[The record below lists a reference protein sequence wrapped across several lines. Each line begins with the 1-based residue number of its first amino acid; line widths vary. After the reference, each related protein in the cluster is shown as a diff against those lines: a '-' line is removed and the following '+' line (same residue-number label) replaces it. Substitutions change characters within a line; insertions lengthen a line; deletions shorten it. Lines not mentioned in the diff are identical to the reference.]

1 MTLEPWPEVPIG
13 DFAREVTDQP
23 IGDVEVLSVTKH
35 RGFVPSLEY
44 FGKQVFSK
52 DISRYKLVSKGQ
64 FAYATIH
71 LDEGSIDALE
81 IRERGAISPMYT
93 VFDVDGSR
101 VDRRFLLELLRSD
114 GMLRR
119 YQEIGQGTVNRRK
132 SIAFATLARER
143 IPLPPLTE
151 QKKIAAILSSV
162 DEAIRANE
170 AVIEQTRR
178 VKEGLLQELL
188 TRGIGHTEFRETE
201 IGPLPVK
208 WRVERLEDLL
218 APVDNAMR
226 SGPFG
231 SALLKSEWVDEGVP
245 LLGIDN
251 VHVERFVRSYSRFIS
266 HAKFQELSRYAVRP
280 KDVMV
285 TIMGTVGRCCVVP
298 DDIGIAVSSK
308 HTWTLTF
315 DQSKYVPYLA
325 CAQINYAPWVR
336 EKFAGD
342 AQGGAMPAIRSAT
355 LKELLL
361 PVPPLEEQQRIE
373 AILEA
378 HEAVATRSEIAANS
392 LRTLKSGLL
401 QDLLTGKVRVTP

>member
-101 VDRRFLLELLRSD
+101 VDRRFLLELLRSN

-143 IPLPPLTE
+143 IPLPPLAE

-162 DEAIRANE
+162 DEAIRAND

-201 IGPLPVK
+201 IGPLPVG
-208 WRVERLEDLL
+208 WRVLPLENVSDKVTDGTHQSVKTTEFGDRRFLYVTAVKPGRILWDQASYIDEQTYTEISRGREPRRGSILYTAVGATLGQAAVVDSDEGFSFQRHVAIIYPRSNTALSDFVAYVLNSVWTRRWVWSRVTGNAQPSITLRELRRVPVPIPPIDEQLRIVARVKALDEALL
-218 APVDNAMR
+218 A
-226 SGPFG
+226 
-231 SALLKSEWVDEGVP
+231 
-245 LLGIDN
+245 
-251 VHVERFVRSYSRFIS
+251 
-266 HAKFQELSRYAVRP
+266 
-280 KDVMV
+280 
-285 TIMGTVGRCCVVP
+285 
-298 DDIGIAVSSK
+298 
-308 HTWTLTF
+308 
-315 DQSKYVPYLA
+315 
-325 CAQINYAPWVR
+325 
-336 EKFAGD
+336 
-342 AQGGAMPAIRSAT
+342 
-355 LKELLL
+355 
-361 PVPPLEEQQRIE
+361 IE
-373 AILEA
+373 AEV
-378 HEAVATRSEIAANS
+378 AVLQR
-392 LRTLKSGLL
+392 LKSGLL

>member
-81 IRERGAISPMYT
+81 IREHGAISPMYT

-101 VDRRFLLELLRSD
+101 VDRRFLLELLRSN

-143 IPLPPLTE
+143 IPLPPLAE

-162 DEAIRANE
+162 DEAIRAND

-201 IGPLPVK
+201 IGPLPVG
-208 WRVERLEDLL
+208 WEVHSLE
-218 APVDNAMR
+218 
-226 SGPFG
+226 
-231 SALLKSEWVDEGVP
+231 SACGAVIDYRGKSPPKSDSGVP
-245 LLGIDN
+245 LLTAKNIRTGYID
-251 VHVERFVRSYSRFIS
+251 EEPREYIPEEEWETWMSRGLPR
-266 HAKFQELSRYAVRP
+266 EG
-280 KDVMV
+280 DVMFTTEAPLGKV
-285 TIMGTVGRCCVVP
+285 APHPGGRVAVAQRVMTFRGNERLLNRFLFWQLLAP
-298 DDIGIAVSSK
+298 PFQRRVQTNATGSTALGIKGRTLRSMPIAVPPIDEQLQVSRKLDALHESE
-308 HTWTLTF
+308 
-315 DQSKYVPYLA
+315 LA
-325 CAQINYAPWVR
+325 QRA
-336 EKFAGD
+336 
-342 AQGGAMPAIRSAT
+342 AT
-355 LKELLL
+355 GRL
-361 PVPPLEEQQRIE
+361 
-373 AILEA
+373 
-378 HEAVATRSEIAANS
+378 S
-392 LRTLKSGLL
+392 LLKSGLL